1 MDGIQG
7 LFYHDFLV
15 RGDTLQN
22 CYEQV
27 YSFLIGYTLV
37 SYERIQ
43 LLETRSI
50 SCKHSEFPAR
60 LQTVVQEN
68 ETFLKTLIQELA
80 DEGFH
85 SMDDIIGLPP
95 GYVSKLFHVIAH
107 IVDGFFGIDSRFY
120 NLVEG
125 SHGVSQSLHM
135 KFDSPDAGEDYWLI
149 AVECAY
155 SDALVWQERRA

>member
-1 MDGIQG
+1 VAGIPG

-15 RGDTLQN
+15 KGDTLQS

-27 YSFLIGYTLV
+27 SRFLTGYTLV

-43 LLETRSI
+43 LLEERSI
-50 SCKHSEFPAR
+50 PHNHPDFFER
-60 LQTVVQEN
+60 LQGLVQEN

-80 DEGFH
+80 AEGFH
-85 SMDDIIGLPP
+85 NMDDLRGLPT
-95 GYVSKLFHVIAH
+95 GYVSKLFHVTAH
-107 IVDGFFGIDSRFY
+107 MVDGFFGIDSRFY

-125 SHGVSQSLHM
+125 SHGVSQSLRM
-135 KFDSPDAGEDYWLI
+135 KLGSPDAGDGYWLT

-155 SDALVWQERRA
+155 SDALVWQEHRA

>member
-1 MDGIQG
+1 MDGIHG

-15 RGDTLQN
+15 RGDTLRN
-22 CYEQV
+22 CYAQV
-27 YSFLIGYTLV
+27 YRFLTGYSLV

-43 LLETRSI
+43 LLEDRSI
-50 SCKHSEFPAR
+50 ACNNSEFSAR
-60 LQTVVQEN
+60 LQAVVQEN

-85 SMDDIIGLPP
+85 CMNDIMGLPT
-95 GYVSKLFHVIAH
+95 GYISKLFHVTAH

-120 NLVEG
+120 NLIEG
-125 SHGVSQSLHM
+125 SHTVSQSLRM
-135 KFDSPDAGEDYWLI
+135 KLDSPATGEDYWLV